1 MTTAQLDANTALKA
15 SFAKTPVVIIGNG
28 PVGVKAAQ
36 LILEQ
41 SDYHHVAIYGEEQYK
56 PYNRVQL
63 SLFLSGKLDR
73 QQLANP
79 VSLKK
84 SSRLTEYIGKRIVDI
99 DFKTRQVIDQDGNT
113 QRYSKLIFATGSSAF
128 IPDLKGVNKK
138 DVYTFRSIDDAN
150 KLIECREQK
159 KSIFIIG
166 CGALGLE
173 TALAM
178 KTPSNKVM
186 VGVREKLLS
195 RQLDASAN
203 TILRDRIQSSGIELI
218 FKDPIIEIN
227 GSEKAERV
235 VLQSG
240 RNIAIDTVVI
250 CAGIR
255 PNVTLAK
262 KLNLK
267 LNKGILV
274 DDHMLTDEENIYAIG
289 ECAEHNGA
297 TYGIVAPGFEQ
308 AENCVN
314 HILGVYSKY
323 RGSVNNLQLKIQ
335 QHHTNI
341 YGDVESEP
349 DKVYTYTHRLQGV
362 FRKIMVKD
370 NRMVGYIAI
379 GDWNEQVQIKEFI
392 QEKRRVPAKRFK
404 LFEQRGLVWDKS
416 EVKSLKEQPEEYI
429 VCLCK
434 SVTRGEL
441 TKSMDAGN
449 RTIDSLCDNT
459 GAGLTCGSCKPL
471 VAQMLD
477 TPLANLVMR
486 HHNSI
491 FAASIISLLMIAL
504 LLLNQPSASSIS
516 VQVDWKVEMLWFD
529 NFWKQVSGYTLLGLC
544 ILGGMLSVRKR
555 VKAMNIGNLDNWR
568 LYHSIIG
575 VIALLILV
583 IHTGFRLG
591 NNLNFALMVVFL
603 AATTTGSLVGIFMSK
618 SHHWTDLKLRSHRK
632 WWSRI
637 HYTLLWLLPALLA
650 YHIFVVYYF

>member
-504 LLLNQPSASSIS
+504 LLLNQPIASSIS